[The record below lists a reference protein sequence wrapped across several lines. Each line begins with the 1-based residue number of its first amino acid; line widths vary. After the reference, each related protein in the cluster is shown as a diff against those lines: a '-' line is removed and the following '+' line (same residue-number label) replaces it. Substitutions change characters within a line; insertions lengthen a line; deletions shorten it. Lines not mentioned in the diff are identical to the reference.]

1 MFDLLITKKLI
12 KAINSPQFHFLVTFL
27 NGRARHN
34 FFKLKIMTMKM
45 KLFDRKPLQLFL
57 GAALVVSTLFVSCD
71 KEDDD
76 VNDQTYSTTG
86 NASGTQMNPS
96 NASTSTAT
104 LSGTYNATTNLWQ
117 YNIAWSNLSATAG
130 LVQVY
135 GPAAIGVNGTLMF
148 SLAITTPG
156 VNGAASGSIT
166 LTDAQETALLANN
179 TYYTIS
185 STTYPSGEIRGQV
198 TATAN

>member
-1 MFDLLITKKLI
+1 
-12 KAINSPQFHFLVTFL
+12 
-27 NGRARHN
+27 
-34 FFKLKIMTMKM
+34 MKM
-45 KLFDRKPLQLFL
+45 NLFNRKPLQLFFS
-57 GAALVVSTLFVSCD
+57 AALVVSTLFISCD

-76 VNDQTYSTTG
+76 MTDKTYATSG

-96 NASTSTAT
+96 NTSTSTGT
-104 LSGTYNATTNLWQ
+104 LTGTYNATTNLWQ
-117 YNIAWSNLSATAG
+117 YNIVWSNLSATAG

-135 GPAAIGVNGTLMF
+135 GPAAIGVNGSLLF